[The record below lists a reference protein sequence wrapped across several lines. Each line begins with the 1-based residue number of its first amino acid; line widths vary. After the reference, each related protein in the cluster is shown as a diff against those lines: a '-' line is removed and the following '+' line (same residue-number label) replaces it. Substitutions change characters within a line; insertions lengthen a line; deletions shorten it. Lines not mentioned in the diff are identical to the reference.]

1 MTSASGMQALWHSWG
16 GFALWAALVAAAYV
30 GAQLKHGNWRVSV
43 SAAAAIAGA
52 LIAAPFVFT
61 TPVAVLLASQSAVLV
76 FSRRRP
82 GPLWCSFGLK
92 GRRSLWLCPALSAAS
107 AILVFG
113 VGIYFT
119 RYPIDQGAARL
130 YMPSELLRVA
140 LGAGCSLAG
149 FVSLLYGFWCSLR
162 VAWSCAFGLQP
173 GDRPDGQ

>member
-1 MTSASGMQALWHSWG
+1 MQALWHSWG
-16 GFALWAALVAAAYV
+16 GFAPWAALVAAAYV
-30 GAQLKHGNWRVSV
+30 GAQLRHRNWRLSV

-76 FSRRRP
+76 FGRRRP
-82 GPLWCSFGLK
+82 GPLWRSIGPK
-92 GRRSLWLCPALSAAS
+92 GRRRLWLSPALSLAS

-119 RYPIDQGAARL
+119 RYPVDQGAARL

-140 LGAGCSLAG
+140 VGAGCSLAG
-149 FVSLLYGFWCSLR
+149 FVLLLYAFWCSLR
-162 VAWSCAFGLQP
+162 VAWSCAFALQQ
-173 GDRPDGQ
+173 PDVRDESA